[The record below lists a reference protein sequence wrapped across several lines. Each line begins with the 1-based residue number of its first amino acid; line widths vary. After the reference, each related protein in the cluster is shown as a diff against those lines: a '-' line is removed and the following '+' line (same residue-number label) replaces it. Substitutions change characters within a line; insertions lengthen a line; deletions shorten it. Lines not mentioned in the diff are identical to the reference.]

1 MTLTD
6 LMSGSGLSHYAIVAL
21 VLFFGA
27 FNAIGVW
34 VWMPSHKKWWND
46 AARIPLDDDTPPAP
60 ESP

>member
-27 FNAIGVW
+27 FIAIGVW
-34 VWMPSHKKWWND
+34 VWMPSHKKSWND
-46 AARIPLDDDTPPAP
+46 AASIPLDDTTTSTPK
-60 ESP
+60 SP